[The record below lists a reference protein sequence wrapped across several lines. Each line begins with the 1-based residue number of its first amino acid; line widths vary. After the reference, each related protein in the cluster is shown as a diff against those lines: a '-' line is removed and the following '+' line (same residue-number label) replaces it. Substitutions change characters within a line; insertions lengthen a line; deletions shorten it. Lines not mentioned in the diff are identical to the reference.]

1 MRNALALLLIFFA
14 ETLVLQLYFNM
25 NKMYP
30 KSHLM
35 LQKYDEERR
44 VWIICWNKLGCLMF
58 LYCTLI
64 LTKFEKKNIFD
75 IPSLYPNKWYGHIF
89 SFRSAWMVTACS
101 KHISLE
107 KVDKFQSTLFTLL
120 YIAVECNKHILYE

>member
-58 LYCTLI
+58 LYCTWI
-64 LTKFEKKNIFD
+64 LTKFEKKKYLTYLHYILINDMD
-75 IPSLYPNKWYGHIF
+75 ICFHSEVHEW
-89 SFRSAWMVTACS
+89 
-101 KHISLE
+101 
-107 KVDKFQSTLFTLL
+107 
-120 YIAVECNKHILYE
+120 